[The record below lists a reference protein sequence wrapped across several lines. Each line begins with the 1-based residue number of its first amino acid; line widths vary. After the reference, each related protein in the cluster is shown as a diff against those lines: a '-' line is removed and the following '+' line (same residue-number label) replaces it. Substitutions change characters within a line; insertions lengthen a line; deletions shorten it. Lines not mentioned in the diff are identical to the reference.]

1 MTFILGAKSR
11 ANLSGV
17 HPNLASIVE
26 RAIRYTSVDFG
37 VHEGVRT
44 LERQK
49 AYVLSGASRTLNSKH
64 LVQPDGY
71 GHAVDLVPYIDGQ
84 LRWEWPAIYPIAW
97 AVRKAAIELETELIW
112 GGVWDR
118 MMSELGETPETIKR
132 DVGEYAKRHPGPDF
146 LDGPHY
152 QLIFI

>member
-1 MTFILGAKSR
+1 MPFILGAKSR

-17 HPNLASIVE
+17 HPKLTSIVE
-26 RAIRYTSVDFG
+26 LAISYTAVDFG

-44 LERQK
+44 LNRQR
-49 AYVLSGASRTLNSKH
+49 AYVDAGVSRTLNSKH
-64 LVQPDGY
+64 LVQPDGF

-97 AVRKAAIELETELIW
+97 AVQKAAAELDTELVW

-118 MMSELGETPETIKR
+118 TMNELGQSAEAIKH
-132 DVGEYAKRHPGPDF
+132 DVEAYVKRHPGPDF

-152 QLIFI
+152 QLVFV